1 MSVPQLA
8 TRTTI
13 AAACLAATVLSACD
27 REARAEP
34 VDASVPMFDGETLE
48 GWHTVDP
55 SMWRVEDGAITGG
68 SLVETVEHNS
78 FLLSDDSFQNFDLT
92 LQIRLTGTEGSINS
106 GVQVRSVYV
115 PNSHEVSGYQVDAG
129 DGWWGKLY
137 DESRRDRVLDVAA
150 DIDAVNDAVDRGDWN
165 TYRILGEGRRIRTW
179 INGVAALDY
188 TEEDETIPQS
198 GHIGIQIHEGGK
210 AQVQVRDIRIKVL
223 PCDTGLPGWPD
234 EESPCP

>member
-1 MSVPQLA
+1 MNVPQLS
-8 TRTTI
+8 TKTTI
-13 AAACLAATVLSACD
+13 AGACLAVIVLSACD
-27 REARAEP
+27 RDAGAEP
-34 VDASVPMFDGETLE
+34 VDESVPMFDGETLK
-48 GWHTVDP
+48 GWHTVDE
-55 SMWRVEDGAITGG
+55 SMWRVQDNAITGG
-68 SLVETVEHNS
+68 SLVETIEHNS
-78 FLLSDDSFQNFDLT
+78 FLLSDESFQNFDLT

-106 GVQVRSVYV
+106 GIQIRSVYV
-115 PNSHEVSGYQVDAG
+115 LNSHEVSGYQVDAG

-150 DIDAVNDAVDRGDWN
+150 NIDAVNNAVDRGDWN
-165 TYRILGEGRRIRTW
+165 TYRILGEGRRIQTW

-210 AQVQVRDIRIKVL
+210 ALVQIRDIRIKVL
-223 PCDTGLPGWPD
+223 PCETGVPGWPN